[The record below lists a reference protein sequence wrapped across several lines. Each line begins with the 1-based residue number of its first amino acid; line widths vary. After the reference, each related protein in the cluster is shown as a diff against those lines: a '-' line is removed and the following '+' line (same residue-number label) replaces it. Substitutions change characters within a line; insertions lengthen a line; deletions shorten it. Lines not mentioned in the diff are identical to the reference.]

1 MSYIT
6 LPSSGGISSV
16 STDGITLTGDGVAT
30 NIEIL
35 QVQTDATITGD
46 GTVASPLSAIGGG
59 VPTQLG
65 FAFVERTDQTLPP
78 AVVPFTQFPAL
89 DSPDYTLQMNEGSI
103 VDIASGA
110 LRFLQEG
117 TYLVRCQMTWRL
129 DELQPSNSE
138 FILTSGL
145 TKVVEPNPIPVIN
158 GVIHANIESNT
169 EWTHTVQYEFMY
181 QAQLLDSLFPYVTGE
196 GDPATINMDG
206 GRQNT
211 NWTVTQL
218 KQGIKAGEKGEKV

>member
-1 MSYIT
+1 VSYIT

-30 NIEIL
+30 DIEIL

-46 GTVASPLSAIGGG
+46 GTVASPLSAVGGG
-59 VPTQLG
+59 SSLG
-65 FAFVERTDQTLPP
+65 FAFVERTDNTIGSL
-78 AVVPFTQFPAL
+78 VVPFLAFPAL
-89 DSPDYTLQMNEGSI
+89 DNPDYTLQMNEGAI
-103 VDIASGA
+103 MDIAGGGI
-110 LRFLQEG
+110 RFLVAG

-145 TKVVEPNPIPVIN
+145 TLNIDPNPTPVIN
-158 GVIHANIESNT
+158 GSIHANIESNT
-169 EWTHTVQYEFMY
+169 EWTHTVQYEFLYEAKGM
-181 QAQLLDSLFPYVTGE
+181 DSLFPYVETI
-196 GDPATINMDG
+196 GDPLSISMDG

-211 NWTVTQL
+211 NWTITQV
-218 KQGIKAGEKGEKV
+218 KA